1 MFPSKVTDKIL
12 ISDVDGV
19 MNDGK
24 LLIGPDGEE
33 PYKNFNVKDG
43 MGIKLLHI
51 RPLYNNLL
59 DDYAEE
65 LNFLPDGI
73 MTFIDTVSDT
83 DKHPGKKS
91 HEQSGKNI
99 YKFLKDKGY
108 FDEICI

>member
-1 MFPSKVTDKIL
+1 
-12 ISDVDGV
+12 
-19 MNDGK
+19 
-24 LLIGPDGEE
+24 
-33 PYKNFNVKDG
+33 